1 MVQTGSLVFKFGSQ
15 NLCVFHAKTRLRFA
29 NSWIKVLDVEIY
41 CFVITEVNVLRHH
54 RVA

>member
-29 NSWIKVLDVEIY
+29 NSWIKVLDVEI
-41 CFVITEVNVLRHH
+41 VKRKAIQ
-54 RVA
+54 